1 MATGIMRSYHAFA
14 LLLFAAFRYNDVVL
28 PCNLSPPHITEQPT
42 SVTIR
47 ISLEELRKAATCRS
61 LNKLL
66 SLGMSRLS
74 HSVNIALSSFTRRQ
88 DHAALLNAVYVLDR
102 LRFLDL
108 SSIFSKSRVRKAT
121 DTLNKELDLS
131 RCGRPTQHWSITLSK
146 LYDIEQLKKD
156 AEGRRYEAVVDMLRI
171 LHRSNA
177 QGVFRSLD
185 LACPHLHKM
194 WVYNRF
200 IRLRCSADESISTEW
215 YKNSNPL
222 SPSYRVFPSSAR
234 HSTTSYLNIF
244 DLRILD
250 AGWYS
255 CKAIRGCS
263 STQSENALVKMI
275 IQGNR
280 VLSAIMRKIVTQ
292 FCYYMEM

>member
-1 MATGIMRSYHAFA
+1 MATCNLRSYHVFA

-28 PCNLSPPHITEQPT
+28 PCELSPPHITEQPT

-47 ISLEELRKAATCRS
+47 ISLEELKKAATCQS

-121 DTLNKELDLS
+121 NALNKALDLS
-131 RCGRPTQHWSITLSK
+131 RSGRSTQHWSIGLSE

-156 AEGRRYEAVVDMLRI
+156 TEGRHYEAVVDMLRI
-171 LHRSNA
+171 LHRSNS

-185 LACPHLHKM
+185 LTCPHLHKM
-194 WVYNRF
+194 WINNRF
-200 IRLRCSADESISTEW
+200 IRLRCSADVSFSTKW

-222 SPSYRVFPSSAR
+222 SPSYRVFPSSVR
-234 HSTTSYLNIF
+234 HSTTSYLNIV

-255 CKAIRGCS
+255 CKAIHGCS
-263 STQSENALVKMI
+263 STQSANSLVRMTI
-275 IQGNR
+275 EGNR
-280 VLSAIMRKIVTQ
+280 VLPAIICVSTRYAWDCID
-292 FCYYMEM
+292 